1 MSKEMREQINKVKN
15 FGQFLNEN
23 KTLSYKDILLKNG
36 YSDNG
41 RWFKKETDDYIH
53 YAWIWK
59 SSNSMKMVG
68 YKKKDEIGVNLNT
81 DEDIYGEKVYF
92 VSPTDEMNVEILQ
105 DFITNNVF

>member
-1 MSKEMREQINKVKN
+1 MNKQIKN

-23 KTLSYKDILLKNG
+23 KALSYKDILLKNG

-41 RWFKKETDDYIH
+41 RWFKKETDNYIH

-68 YKKKDEIGVNLNT
+68 YKKNDELSVNLNT
-81 DEDIYGEKVYF
+81 DIYGEKVYF

-105 DFITNNVF
+105 NFIIENIK

>member
-1 MSKEMREQINKVKN
+1 MSKEMREQINKIKN

-41 RWFKKETDDYIH
+41 SWFYKETADNKH

-68 YKKKDEIGVNLNT
+68 YKKEEGVV
-81 DEDIYGEKVYF
+81 YGEKVYF

-105 DFITNNVF
+105 KFITDNVF

>member
-23 KTLSYKDILLKNG
+23 KTLSYKDILLKNE

-41 RWFKKETDDYIH
+41 RWFKKETDDNIH

-68 YKKKDEIGVNLNT
+68 YKKEEGKE
-81 DEDIYGEKVYF
+81 YGEKLYF
-92 VSPTDEMNVEILQ
+92 VSPDDEMNVNILQ
-105 DFITNNVF
+105 DFINNNVF